1 MADKPKYYW
10 DACMWIALINKEAN
24 RFEACRYIIEQAQR
38 GDVEIWTSTFT
49 YAEVFKR
56 KCGDENTGLTVGD
69 DQAFE
74 DYLEQDF
81 VKLIQVDVDVGR
93 AARKLLRAHS
103 TIGKPQ
109 DAVHVASALIENID
123 ELHTFDRA
131 DLLALDS
138 VLKCQNGN
146 ALRIVKPPNPPDPN
160 DGTLFDKSLE
170 IKRSDEDVQLKTAN
184 S

>member
-1 MADKPKYYW
+1 
-10 DACMWIALINKEAN
+10 MWIALIKREAN
-24 RFEACRYIIEQAQR
+24 RFDSCRHIIEQAQR
-38 GDVEIWTSTFT
+38 GEVEIWTSTFT

-56 KCGDENTGLTVGD
+56 KCAAETTGLASTD

-93 AARKLLRAHS
+93 AARKLLRAHP

-109 DAVHVASALIENID
+109 DAVHVASALIENVN

-131 DLLALDS
+131 DLLALDNM
-138 VLKCQNGN
+138 LKCQNGSP
-146 ALRIVKPPNPPDPN
+146 LRIVKPPIPPDPN
-160 DGTLFDKSLE
+160 DGTLFDMNLIVEEKNEASE
-170 IKRSDEDVQLKTAN
+170 RKKAN